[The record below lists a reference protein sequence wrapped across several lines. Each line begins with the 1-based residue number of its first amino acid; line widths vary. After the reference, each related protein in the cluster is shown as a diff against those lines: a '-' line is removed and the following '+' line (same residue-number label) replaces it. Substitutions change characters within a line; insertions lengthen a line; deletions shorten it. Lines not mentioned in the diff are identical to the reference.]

1 IHLLVSF
8 FLVSFVTAVLHCF
21 PLLSSIETQ
30 PSSRFFSSIWPP
42 FQPQLVRLL
51 HTRQRLRTGPWDL
64 RVDHRFDSVSEFAH
78 YAYDLRLPGIMGD
91 RTLFI
96 VLLYLAFGLLVNAT
110 ESEND
115 DYDQCYFDA
124 GYVGPP
130 NLLPCLPANETKGGF
145 SWCCLAGDACVN
157 EACWNHDSGVT
168 YQYGCNDPNYA
179 DKICPLKGDLDPAKS
194 PWIGL
199 VRCDTENE
207 GILKYWA
214 CNHPDTCGENCPTEP
229 ERPQVTQSVWPWK
242 PQALPPNKD
251 CKDLGRRVL
260 AMYAPATIPS
270 TGGVPLTYTAPANKP
285 SLSMPPL
292 QSSGTTTSLA
302 SSTTT
307 TSISDT
313 GTFVV
318 NITSPTAATTTSVDS
333 ETSSSTLG
341 TGAIAGIA
349 VSSAFLIG
357 SALFVAF
364 MLLRRRRSRHG
375 PVLNTHETETYDHEQ
390 TVPAELPDEK
400 HNLINPHTPST
411 ASDAGQGRPVS
422 DMTLSMF
429 SPSPLSTPRTPG
441 SPYYYHG
448 VGQAPSELADQP
460 RAIHEMPAINERVEM
475 P

>member
-1 IHLLVSF
+1 LLLF
-8 FLVSFVTAVLHCF
+8 
-21 PLLSSIETQ
+21 IETH

-51 HTRQRLRTGPWDL
+51 HTRQRLRTGPCHL

-270 TGGVPLTYTAPANKP
+270 TGGVPLAYTAPANKP

-302 SSTTT
+302 SSTTP

-313 GTFVV
+313 GTSVV
-318 NITSPTAATTTSVDS
+318 NITSPTAATPTSVDS
-333 ETSSSTLG
+333 KTSSSTLG
-341 TGAIAGIA
+341 TGAIASIA

-400 HNLINPHTPST
+400 HNLRNPHTPST

-460 RAIHEMPAINERVEM
+460 RAIHEMPAINERAEM